1 MDIPWKSLAAIDP
14 NREYVVLLS
23 YLPLTRFSS
32 MPLFFRYSSQ
42 INGQLRATPGAIG
55 YAMRAK
61 VFTKEFWTL
70 SIWESD
76 RALMD
81 FVAKVPHSEAM
92 TRVSPFMGPTKIT
105 RWKAKGLELP
115 PRWDA
120 AMQRA
125 VGAAD
130 GRGEIAKRID

>member
-1 MDIPWKSLAAIDP
+1 MDLPWKSLAAIDP

-23 YLPLTRFSS
+23 YLPLKRYSK
-32 MPLFFRYSSQ
+32 MLLFFRYSSQ
-42 INGQLRATPGAIG
+42 INGQFRATAGAIG

-70 SIWESD
+70 SVWESD

-81 FVAKVPHSEAM
+81 FVAKVPHSDAM
-92 TRVSPFMGPTKIT
+92 TKISPYMGPTKIT
-105 RWKAKGLELP
+105 RWKAKGSELP

-120 AMQRA
+120 AMKRA

-130 GRGEIAKRID
+130 GRPEIAKRIG